1 MIDNNLTTQPG
12 PSPQQVSAPPAKAPF
27 DLAYWWDR
35 VGIFVVL
42 IAMVA
47 LMAAIAPNFASVDNL
62 LNIARSISVNA
73 ILAAGLTFVILT
85 AGIDLSVG
93 SIVAVSGVVSV
104 LTAMSGVPSPIAV
117 VLGVLAGC
125 VAGLVN
131 GLLTAYLSLAAF
143 IVTLGTMT
151 FLRGLAYTMTGG
163 QPIVSNTLGFRDI
176 GNGYIAGI
184 PAPVVIMVIVYL
196 LAWFI
201 LERTR
206 YGRHIYAVGGNA
218 EAARLA
224 GIKVKRVTASVYVIA
239 GACAGLAGIIFAAR
253 VVSAQP
259 TAGTGYELD
268 AIAAVILGGT
278 SLMGGRGRIIG
289 TLIGSVILGVLST
302 GLILMNV
309 PFFTQLLI
317 KGVVIILAV
326 AIDSL
331 KQRPLRLRR
340 RSVAVTGGE
349 AVTPS

>member
-1 MIDNNLTTQPG
+1 
-12 PSPQQVSAPPAKAPF
+12 
-27 DLAYWWDR
+27 
-35 VGIFVVL
+35 
-42 IAMVA
+42 
-47 LMAAIAPNFASVDNL
+47 MAAIAPNFATVDNL
-62 LNIARSISVNA
+62 LNIARAISINA

-93 SIVAVSGVVSV
+93 SIIAVSGVVSTLV
-104 LTAMSGVPSPIAV
+104 AV
-117 VLGVLAGC
+117 AGTPAPLAILLGVLAGAA
-125 VAGLVN
+125 AGLVN
-131 GLLTAYLSLAAF
+131 GVLVAHLSLAAF

-151 FLRGLAYTMTGG
+151 FLRGAAYTMTDG
-163 QPIVSNTLGFRDI
+163 QPIVSNTLNFRDF
-176 GNGYIAGI
+176 GNGYLAGI
-184 PAPVVIMVIVYL
+184 PAPVVTMAAVYAI
-196 LAWFI
+196 AWFV

-206 YGRHIYAVGGNA
+206 YGRHVYAVGGNA

-224 GIKVKRVTASVYVIA
+224 GINVKRVTTSVYVIA

-268 AIAAVILGGT
+268 AIAAVVLGGT
-278 SLMGGRGRIIG
+278 SLVGGRGRILG

-317 KGVVIILAV
+317 KGVVIILAI

-331 KQRPLRLRR
+331 KQAPLRLRPTATDP
-340 RSVAVTGGE
+340 RSLERST
-349 AVTPS
+349 